1 MDIMVVDDEVEVR
14 EMICE
19 ILCSKGHNV
28 ITAENGKRAIE
39 LLSIYRVDLIITDI
53 IMPEIEG
60 VEFILRLR
68 QSNIP
73 VISISALS
81 KESVVMEFMVSLGIV
96 GILQKPFKNCDLLQL
111 VNNIKEDIK
120 KKQLSK

>member
-14 EMICE
+14 SMIYDM
-19 ILCSKGHNV
+19 LKSKGHNV
-28 ITAENGKRAIE
+28 IVAENGKRAID
-39 LLSIYRVDLIITDI
+39 LLAFYKVDIIVTDI

-60 VEFILRLR
+60 IEFILRLR

-73 VISISALS
+73 IISISALS
-81 KESVVMEFMVSLGIV
+81 KEAVVLEFMDSLGIV
-96 GILQKPFKNCDLLQL
+96 GILQKPFAKSDLMQL
-111 VNNIKEDIK
+111 VDNVKENLD

>member
-14 EMICE
+14 SMIYDMLE
-19 ILCSKGHNV
+19 SKGHNV
-28 ITAENGKRAIE
+28 IVAENGKRAID
-39 LLSIYRVDLIITDI
+39 LLAFYKVDIIVTDI

-60 VEFILRLR
+60 IEFILRLR

-73 VISISALS
+73 IISISALS
-81 KESVVMEFMVSLGIV
+81 KESVVSEFMDSLGIV
-96 GILQKPFKNCDLLQL
+96 DILQKPFIKSDLMQL
-111 VNNIKEDIK
+111 VDNVKENLD